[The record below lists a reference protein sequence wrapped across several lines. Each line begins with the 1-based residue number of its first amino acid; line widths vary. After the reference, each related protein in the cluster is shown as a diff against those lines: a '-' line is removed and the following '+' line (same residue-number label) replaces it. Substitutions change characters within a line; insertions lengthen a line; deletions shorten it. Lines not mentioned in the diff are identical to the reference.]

1 MRAEE
6 SWRYFVCLG
15 VGLLLFVL
23 LGPGWSSGFESPFP
37 DSSSYVAVADIGP
50 FSIDFWFA
58 ERPPTYPLLVWL
70 VGPSA
75 RAIVLAQTLIWLA
88 ASVFLAV
95 TLWQQLSNR
104 IVRLVTIL
112 AVGAVLIETRWMF
125 WHTLVLTESLS
136 NSLVLAWLAAWIR
149 WFAVP
154 GGRPLA
160 GAVALTGAWMLLRDS
175 NAVTMTVSLIP
186 LVVAGLLWERRRPGE
201 RVRGL
206 VTASVILVMVGGF
219 SAIGQVHT
227 SRGEVTFHN
236 NVGLR
241 WLPDESMRTWMID
254 HGMPFDEALAERTG
268 GDAWADGEAF
278 LRDPGLEEYREWA
291 SGRGRVAA
299 GWSFVVRSPWYLDRF
314 VDELPIHTGSGFAAY
329 DAHRVG
335 EQLPG
340 TVLGPLDPTDSR
352 RSMAI
357 WALVSIVAI
366 AAASAVRRWLGVLI
380 AFLVI
385 PIAVD
390 LYLVYVADAIEV
402 GRHLA
407 GPMFRMS
414 VVCIVAAGLTA
425 DAVLDRRHERE
436 GVDEPVQE
444 ATDDEPSITDGLPP
458 ADAVAT

>member
-6 SWRYFVCLG
+6 SWRYFVCVG

-37 DSSSYVAVADIGP
+37 DSSSYLAVAEIGP
-50 FSIDFWFA
+50 FSPDFWFA

-75 RAIVLAQTLIWLA
+75 RAIVLVQTLIWLGA
-88 ASVFLAV
+88 VCYLTV

-104 IVRLVTIL
+104 VVRLVTIA

-149 WFAVP
+149 WFAAP
-154 GGRPLA
+154 NGRRL
-160 GAVALTGAWMLLRDS
+160 AVAVVLTAAWMLLRDS
-175 NAVTMTVSLIP
+175 NAVTLTVSLIP
-186 LVVAGLLWERRRPGE
+186 LAVAGLLWERRRPGE
-201 RVRGL
+201 RVAGI
-206 VTASVILVMVGGF
+206 VTASVILVLVGAF
-219 SAIGQVHT
+219 SAIGQWHT
-227 SRGEVTFHN
+227 GRGEVTFHN

-241 WLPDESMRTWMID
+241 WLPDESMRDWMID
-254 HGMPFDEALAERTG
+254 RGMPFDEALAERTG

-278 LRDPGLEEYREWA
+278 LRDPRLEEYRDWA
-291 SGRGRVAA
+291 SGSGRLAA
-299 GWSFVVRSPWYLDRF
+299 GWSFVARSPWYLDRF
-314 VDELPIHTGSGFAAY
+314 VGELPIHTDSGFAAY
-329 DAHRVG
+329 DAHGVG
-335 EQLPG
+335 EQFPD

-352 RSMAI
+352 WSMAI
-357 WALVSIVAI
+357 WGLTSIGAVVA
-366 AAASAVRRWLGVLI
+366 AFAVRRWLGVLVT
-380 AFLVI
+380 FLVV
-385 PIAVD
+385 PIGID

-414 VVCIVAAGLTA
+414 IVCIVAVGLTV
-425 DAVLDRRHERE
+425 DAVLARSADRSETPSADDASLIE
-436 GVDEPVQE
+436 TEPQND
-444 ATDDEPSITDGLPP
+444 AADGTVT
-458 ADAVAT
+458 A